1 MGVDDQTM
9 AAYAQAAERYAQGF
23 ARTKDSD
30 QEDDYAAFTARLSPG
45 ARVLDLG
52 CGPAHWTAR
61 LLRDG
66 FAAEGWDA
74 SPEMAAHACTA
85 YGITVRVAR
94 FEDLQTCGP
103 YDGIWANFS
112 LLHAPQRA
120 FADLLTM
127 VHGALVPDGT
137 LSLGMKLGVG
147 EARDTLGR
155 FYAYYSE
162 DALRHYLTDAGFT
175 VLRCRK
181 GNGEGLAGGVETF
194 VVMTAHA

>member
-1 MGVDDQTM
+1 MDVDEQTL
-9 AAYAQAAERYAQGF
+9 AAYAQAAGRYAQGF
-23 ARTKDSD
+23 ARTKDTD
-30 QEDDYAAFTARLSPG
+30 QEDDYAAFIARLTPG

-52 CGPAHWTAR
+52 CGPGHWTAR
-61 LLRDG
+61 MVQDG

-74 SPEMAAHACTA
+74 SAQMAAHARAT
-85 YGITVRVAR
+85 YDIDVRIAR
-94 FEDLQTCGP
+94 FEDLQDCPP

-112 LLHAPQRA
+112 LLHAPKAA
-120 FADLLTM
+120 FARLLTL
-127 VHGALVPDGT
+127 VHSALARDGT
-137 LSLGMKLGVG
+137 LSLGMKLGQG
-147 EARDTLGR
+147 ERRDNLGR

-162 DALRHYLTDAGFT
+162 DALHSHLTDAGFT